1 MLFGL
6 LVAAGDAI
14 PPANVSI
21 GGGGCGPEGAF
32 LLGRRDGQMALDV
45 QADRPLDVLPAGVLG
60 DDQLA
65 KFGFQSFV
73 QRVLVG
79 FELAAIDVFGR
90 LQLRRMHPG
99 AVDRCH
105 RFGFLAFGRRLLVV
119 TFGQQRRDDGV
130 DLLGDE
136 TKFLAQFV
144 ERLRLHV
151 FRW

>member
-21 GGGGCGPEGAF
+21 GGIGCGPEGAF

-65 KFGFQSFV
+65 KFGF
-73 QRVLVG
+73 
-79 FELAAIDVFGR
+79 
-90 LQLRRMHPG
+90 
-99 AVDRCH
+99 
-105 RFGFLAFGRRLLVV
+105 
-119 TFGQQRRDDGV
+119 
-130 DLLGDE
+130 
-136 TKFLAQFV
+136 
-144 ERLRLHV
+144 
-151 FRW
+151 